1 LLSEG
6 CVGIFG
12 TNECGTV
19 GVGNAIAEA
28 GGKVVGVGF
37 DKSDAVLLH
46 IKNSNLLCKMA
57 QKSFDTGVSVVV
69 KNTK

>member
-1 LLSEG
+1 LLYAG

-12 TNECGTV
+12 TNEGGTV
-19 GVGNAIAEA
+19 GVGNAITEA

-37 DKSDAVLLH
+37 DKSDAVLQH
-46 IKNSNLLCKMA
+46 IKNINLLCTMA